1 MSKKVFGGLF
11 LAIGII
17 LEIIGYVND
26 VSEGFGLIFIGTL
39 LIILGLSMIVIGD
52 GEDGYSPKE
61 KVSKSFF
68 DEDEKE
74 DL

>member
-1 MSKKVFGGLF
+1 MSKKIFGGLF
-11 LAIGII
+11 LAFGII
-17 LEIIGYVND
+17 LEIIGYVNY
-26 VSEGFGLIFIGTL
+26 VSEGFGIIFIGTL
-39 LIILGLSMIVIGD
+39 LIILGSSMIVIGD

-68 DEDEKE
+68 DEDAKE